1 MVHVHL
7 PIFKWRPS
15 LEECATASEGRYEA
29 RSVSAAAAIE
39 RLETLADSTGRRNTF
54 AESLSGR
61 LEAERLAR
69 PLVQLSGDRVEL
81 VL

>member
-1 MVHVHL
+1 M
-7 PIFKWRPS
+7 
-15 LEECATASEGRYEA
+15 
-29 RSVSAAAAIE
+29 SAAAAIE

>member
-1 MVHVHL
+1 VSGSDGALLAARHSENG
-7 PIFKWRPS
+7 P
-15 LEECATASEGRYEA
+15 ASNFPRF
-29 RSVSAAAAIE
+29 R
-39 RLETLADSTGRRNTF
+39 TLLSEFPKRRADSTGHRNTF

>member
-1 MVHVHL
+1 MPCIPRHSSAKSRNSSTTALSIQHL
-7 PIFKWRPS
+7 FPESVR
-15 LEECATASEGRYEA
+15 RA
-29 RSVSAAAAIE
+29 R
-39 RLETLADSTGRRNTF
+39 LADSTGHRNTF
-54 AESLSGR
+54 TESLSGR